1 MIDAVY
7 SSVVPDYSNNAGRLP
22 FPLELDA
29 AGNLKVNVVGGGFR
43 STSDSF
49 VAAAAG
55 DYADNDVLSDSASN
69 GVGTALE
76 FTNAVLTAGGSA
88 LVIGGSI
95 NVVASTSV
103 AATIGLQLFSQ
114 TPTATE
120 LDDNAA
126 EGGVGAADAPYYL
139 GEMLFAAG
147 TDYGAGTIKPPSA
160 VTPAA
165 PMMIRAAAGSKSIF
179 GRLIFRDAE
188 ASETAGMP
196 VHVIL
201 YMEG

>member
-1 MIDAVY
+1 MTAYYPTAEKLLNPIK
-7 SSVVPDYSNNAGRLP
+7 SV
-22 FPLELDA
+22 
-29 AGNLKVNVVGGGFR
+29 
-43 STSDSF
+43 SDSF
-49 VAAAAG
+49 AAAAAG

-76 FTNAVLTAGGSA
+76 FANAVRVTGGAGM
-88 LVIGGSI
+88 VVGGSI

-114 TPTATE
+114 LPTATE

-139 GEMLFAAG
+139 GEILFAAG
-147 TDYGAGTIKPPSA
+147 TDYGAGTIKPPSTL
-160 VTPAA
+160 TPAA
-165 PMMIRAAAGSKSIF
+165 PLFIRAEVTSIF

-188 ASETAGMP
+188 ASETAGMT
-196 VHVIL
+196 VIVTL
-201 YMEG
+201 YIQ

>member
-1 MIDAVY
+1 MGVDAQY
-7 SSVVPDYSNNAGRLP
+7 SPNGQDYSGRSGQPLPVHLETDSEGRL
-22 FPLELDA
+22 LVSSLY
-29 AGNLKVNVVGGGFR
+29 R
-43 STSDSF
+43 SVSDSF
-49 VAAAAG
+49 IAAAAG

-76 FTNAVLTAGGSA
+76 FANAVADPAGA
-88 LVIGGSI
+88 AMVIGGSI

-139 GEMLFAAG
+139 GEILFAAG
-147 TDYGAGTIKPPSA
+147 TDYGAGTIKTPSTL
-160 VTPAA
+160 TPAA
-165 PMMIRAAAGSKSIF
+165 PLFVHSESGSRSIF

-188 ASETAGMP
+188 ANETAAMP
-196 VHVIL
+196 VHVTL
-201 YMEG
+201 YLEG